1 MVRAAPGREGAP
13 HVKPR
18 SLAVA
23 AVVLLVAA
31 VCVRL
36 GFWQLSRWHEKQRL
50 NRSQAAAL
58 AATPLL
64 LGSAAAPLDS
74 VRDRRVELTGR
85 FDERRQVVLA
95 GRAHAGSPGVEVVTP
110 LLLADGSAVLVDRGW
125 LYASDAATARPQE
138 FPEPGERSVTGLAR
152 PIERGAG
159 GAPWRRLPA
168 DTLELWSA
176 LRLDLDSLAARFPY
190 ALAPWFVR
198 QLPGPGV
205 PDRPLRLP
213 PRKLDEFMHLSYA
226 IQWFVFAAILVGGSL
241 AVSRARRRHRPGGT
255 LEADPEL
262 YQSS

>member
-1 MVRAAPGREGAP
+1 MKPG
-13 HVKPR
+13 

-23 AVVLLVAA
+23 AVVLLVTA
-31 VCVRL
+31 VCVSL
-36 GFWQLSRWHEKQRL
+36 GFWQLSRRHEKQRL

-58 AATPLL
+58 AATPLRL
-64 LGSAAAPLDS
+64 ASAAVPLDA

-110 LLLADGSAVLVDRGW
+110 LRLTDGSAVLVDRGW
-125 LYASDAATARPQE
+125 LPASDAATAMPQE
-138 FPEPGERSVTGLAR
+138 FPEPGERTVTGLAR

-159 GAPWRRLPA
+159 GAPWRRLAA

-176 LRLDLDSLAARFPY
+176 RWLAPDSLAARFPY

-226 IQWFVFAAILVGGSL
+226 IQWFVFAAILLGGSL
-241 AVSRARRRHRPGGT
+241 VVSRARRRRGAGGIS
-255 LEADPEL
+255 EADPEL
-262 YQSS
+262 YRSS

>member
-1 MVRAAPGREGAP
+1 M
-13 HVKPR
+13 KPR

-23 AVVLLVAA
+23 AAVLLVAA

-36 GFWQLSRWHEKQRL
+36 GFWQLSRRHEKQRL

-58 AATPLL
+58 AAAPLR

-125 LYASDAATARPQE
+125 LYAGDAATARPQQ
-138 FPEPGERSVTGLAR
+138 FPEPGERAVTGFAR
-152 PIERGAG
+152 PLERGAG

-168 DTLELWSA
+168 DLLELWSA
-176 LRLDLDSLAARFPY
+176 RALDPDSLAARFPY

-198 QLPGPGV
+198 ELPGPGV
-205 PDRPLRLP
+205 PGRPLRTP

-226 IQWFVFAAILVGGSL
+226 IQWFVFAAILLGGSL
-241 AVSRARRRHRPGGT
+241 AVARARRRRGAGAPS
-255 LEADPEL
+255 EADPEL
-262 YQSS
+262 YRSS